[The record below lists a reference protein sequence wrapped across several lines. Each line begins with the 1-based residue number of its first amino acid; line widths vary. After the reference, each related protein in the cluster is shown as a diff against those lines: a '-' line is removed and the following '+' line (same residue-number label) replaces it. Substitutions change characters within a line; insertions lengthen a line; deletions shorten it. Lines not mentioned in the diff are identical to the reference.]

1 MVEILSKI
9 FGDPNKKILKNLSSI
24 VSQINDLETIKYFY
38 RSLGYYSPKV
48 EARTQEAKVGKN
60 SINLIFQ

>member
-24 VSQINDLETIKYFY
+24 VSQINDLETIFENFSDPVDFKNKPEEFKE
-38 RSLGYYSPKV
+38 RVIQGESP
-48 EARTQEAKVGKN
+48 
-60 SINLIFQ
+60 